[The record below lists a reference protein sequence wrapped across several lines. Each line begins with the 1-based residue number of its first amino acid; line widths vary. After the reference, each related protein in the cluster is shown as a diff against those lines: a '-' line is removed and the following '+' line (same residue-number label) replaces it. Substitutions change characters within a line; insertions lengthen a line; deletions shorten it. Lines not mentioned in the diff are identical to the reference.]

1 GIAFYDTAFYANQGI
16 HVSFDYANYG
26 GTGADGFTFFLF
38 DGYAGNPI
46 PGASGGSLGYAPYTL
61 GAVPGLSDAYLGI
74 AFDEYGNFTNTAHG
88 LNGFAGLQPDQVVLR
103 GSGDGITG
111 YRMHTAVPINNATY
125 GFKTID

>member
-1 GIAFYDTAFYANQGI
+1 SGSNGGNFRPDGWLRLTDNGNGRFGIAFYDTAFYANQGI

-88 LNGFAGLQPDQVVLR
+88 LNGF
-103 GSGDGITG
+103 
-111 YRMHTAVPINNATY
+111 
-125 GFKTID
+125 